1 MVKNWTDRCCLSF
14 VVVDL
19 VPRGSAED
27 RHLFLSHSAE
37 SLHGALGLLGLL
49 LLVVPPPLVP
59 AGHPNSAKSHLRLCA
74 DHADH
79 LFITCMWAE
88 GPAYGSKIVLDSNLV
103 LVSTSR

>member
-19 VPRGSAED
+19 VHSGFTKD
-27 RHLFLSHSAE
+27 RHLFLSHSVE

-59 AGHPNSAKSHLRLCA
+59 ARHPNSAKLHPRLCA

-79 LFITCMWAE
+79 LFITWMWAE
-88 GPAYGSKIVLDSNLV
+88 RKASLWIKDCTGQ
-103 LVSTSR
+103 

>member
-1 MVKNWTDRCCLSF
+1 MVKNWTDRCFLSF
-14 VVVDL
+14 LVVDL
-19 VPRGSAED
+19 AHRGSAED

-88 GPAYGSKIVLDSNLV
+88 RKASLWIKDCTG
-103 LVSTSR
+103 R